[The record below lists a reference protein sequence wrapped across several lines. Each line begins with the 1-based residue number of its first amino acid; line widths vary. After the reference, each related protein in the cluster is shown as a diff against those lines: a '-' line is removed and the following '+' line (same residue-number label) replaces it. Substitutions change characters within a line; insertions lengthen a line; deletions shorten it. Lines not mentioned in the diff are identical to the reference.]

1 MATSGWPMIGA
12 RLQPLALRLAE
23 ALLAALAAAMLA
35 RLLWALFTPAGPL
48 GTPPPPTAP
57 AAIDPQAMA
66 AFDPFFR
73 NLAAGPDTLSS
84 LDLILMGTR
93 VDRASGR
100 GSAIIALPDETQSSF
115 AVGDEVL
122 PGVRLAQVAFD
133 SIVLDNGGSREALFL
148 DQSLPA
154 PSPTSPAPGNQAPAS
169 QAPSDAPGSAAQPPT
184 QPRLAA
190 DLQAVP
196 RITDGQI
203 SGLVLTP
210 KGSGAAFSAAGLQ
223 AGDVLTRVDGV
234 AVASL
239 GDPAAL
245 ARRLDAGGLTLDLE
259 RGGQPRTVRL
269 GSGGQAR

>member
-1 MATSGWPMIGA
+1 
-12 RLQPLALRLAE
+12 
-23 ALLAALAAAMLA
+23 MLA
-35 RLLWALFTPAGPL
+35 RLLWALFTPAGPV
-48 GTPPPPTAP
+48 GTPPPAAAP
-57 AAIDPQAMA
+57 AAIDPQALA

-73 NLAAGPDTLSS
+73 NLSAGPEALSS

-100 GSAIIALPDETQSSF
+100 GSAIIALPDETQTSF

-122 PGVRLAQVAFD
+122 PGVRLAEVAFD
-133 SIVLDNGGSREALFL
+133 SVVLDNGGSREALFL
-148 DQSLPA
+148 DQSMPA
-154 PSPTSPAPGNQAPAS
+154 PIAASQSPADQRAPA
-169 QAPSDAPGSAAQPPT
+169 D

-196 RITDGQI
+196 RMTDGQI
-203 SGLVLTP
+203 SGLILAP
-210 KGSGAAFSAAGLQ
+210 KGSGAAFAAAGLQ

-234 AVASL
+234 AVAAL

-269 GSGGQAR
+269 GPGGLTR